1 MKHFLVAGDIGIS
14 VMLHILNVVQR
25 KQNNPNV
32 KPCGSFVVV
41 LFLSNVLLLYEQNE
55 VKKQQI
61 ERIADDTNI
70 SKI

>member
-41 LFLSNVLLLYEQNE
+41 LVLLYEQNE